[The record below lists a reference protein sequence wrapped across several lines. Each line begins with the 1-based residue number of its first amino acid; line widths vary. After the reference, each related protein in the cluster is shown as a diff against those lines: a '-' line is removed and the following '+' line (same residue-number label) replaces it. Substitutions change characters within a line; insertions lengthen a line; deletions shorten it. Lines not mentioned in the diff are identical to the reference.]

1 MTDSNQPEQEFNEK
15 EREKREEKAPD
26 EKYRRDPLGAIIW
39 ALILIWAG
47 LVLLADNLGYLDQVR
62 SALAMESPAWLEQIG
77 AGAWPLIFLGAGVI
91 LLFEV
96 LIRLVV
102 PAYRRSVT
110 GTLILAIVFIGIG
123 LGNLT
128 NWYIIWPL
136 ILIAVGL
143 SIVFRTFTRRRD

>member
-47 LVLLADNLGYLDQVR
+47 SVLLADNLGYLDQVR

>member
-1 MTDSNQPEQEFNEK
+1 
-15 EREKREEKAPD
+15 
-26 EKYRRDPLGAIIW
+26 
-39 ALILIWAG
+39 
-47 LVLLADNLGYLDQVR
+47 LLADNLGYLDQVR